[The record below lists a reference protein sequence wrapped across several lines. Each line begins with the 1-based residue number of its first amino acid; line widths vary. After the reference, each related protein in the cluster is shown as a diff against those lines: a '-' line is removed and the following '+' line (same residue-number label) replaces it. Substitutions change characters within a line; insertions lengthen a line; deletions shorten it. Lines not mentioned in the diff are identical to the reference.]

1 MGRRGRGRGNSEED
15 ESLEQAYAQKRQKRA
30 ETSPYAEPHP
40 PAEKQ
45 VQGSSSKKDSDV
57 KEAPSFK
64 KSSNVNE
71 SSSSKKSLGV
81 EEGSSSKKNS
91 DVKKS
96 EQDKIEKLRLK
107 KQGRKEANVAK
118 QQQRRKQ
125 EEVKKKIN
133 DQEVAKKMNEKKEKE
148 KLKKK
153 KAESD
158 DNKFAFLRMGVKYRD
173 LIVGKGP
180 EVKDRKKIRVAYT
193 LRAKNRYGK
202 ILDTSEDFG
211 FRLGR
216 GEVIEGW
223 DIGVQGMRQGGKRYL
238 IVPPQAGY
246 GQQNIGGGSGAILFF
261 EVAVLAC

>member
-1 MGRRGRGRGNSEED
+1 MGRRGRGRGNSDED
-15 ESLEQAYAQKRQKRA
+15 ESLEQAYAQKRQKQNAA
-30 ETSPYAEPHP
+30 ETSP
-40 PAEKQ
+40 PAENQ

-57 KEAPSFK
+57 KEALSSK
-64 KSSNVNE
+64 KNSDVKE
-71 SSSSKKSLGV
+71 SSSSKKNSGV

-91 DVKKS
+91 VVKDS

-107 KQGRKEANVAK
+107 KQGRKEANKAK
-118 QQQRRKQ
+118 QQQRKKQ
-125 EEVKKKIN
+125 EEVKRKID
-133 DQEVAKKMNEKKEKE
+133 DQEVAKKMNEIKEKD

-261 EVAVLAC
+261 EIAVIAC